1 MGKYFGTDGFRGEA
15 GIDLTADHAYKV
27 GRFLGW
33 YYNALRE
40 RNGNNEPARI
50 VIGKDTRRSSYMFEY
65 SLVAGLTASG
75 ADAYLLH
82 VTTTPSVAYIARVDD
97 FDCGIMISASHIQ
110 RDSLRK
116 VVPLQYSHVQRYL
129 RQALQQLTILMPI
142 SQILS
147 LRILITYIYI
157 RIFDVPAKNHEPG
170 PLGIQSTSKPS
181 IHLAVPTIYSKYQE

>member
-1 MGKYFGTDGFRGEA
+1 M
-15 GIDLTADHAYKV
+15 
-27 GRFLGW
+27 
-33 YYNALRE
+33 LRD
-40 RNGNNEPARI
+40 
-50 VIGKDTRRSSYMFEY
+50 KDNFQY
-65 SLVAGLTASG
+65 SLLYSVFPSKTGTPK
-75 ADAYLLH
+75 LLQPH
-82 VTTTPSVAYIARVDD
+82 
-97 FDCGIMISASHIQ
+97 HIQ

-116 VVPLQYSHVQRYL
+116 VAPLQYSHVQRYL

-181 IHLAVPTIYSKYQE
+181 IHLAVPTIYSKIRSNKIYDGNNKSNQRCQ